1 MENTIIKRVK
11 FSVYYKGVGS
21 MRYSFIG
28 KNFDVTDNFSNKIS
42 DKLNRIAKLFPETSE
57 ANIVLTETRLDKK
70 IDITISLPNKR
81 IIKAE
86 VSKDDF
92 MAAVDEAVDILERQ
106 MVKYKNK
113 LHDRAKR
120 VQSFADELNAIAL
133 IDDEYNEDESINI
146 VKSKKFFV
154 KPMDAEEACMEM
166 DMMGHNFFVFRNAET
181 DEINIVYKR
190 KDGAYGL
197 IEPEI

>member
-1 MENTIIKRVK
+1 
-11 FSVYYKGVGS
+11 

-28 KNFDVTDNFSNKIS
+28 KNFDVTDNFSNKITA
-42 DKLNRIAKLFPETSE
+42 KLDRIVKLFPAESE
-57 ANIVLTETRLDKK
+57 ANIVLTEVKLDKK
-70 IDITISLPNKR
+70 VDVTISLPNKR

-86 VSKDDF
+86 VVNSDF

-113 LHDRAKR
+113 LHDRAKK
-120 VQSFADELNAIAL
+120 SPAFADELNAIAL
-133 IDDEYNEDESINI
+133 DADEYTDEDTVNI

-154 KPMDAEEACMEM
+154 KPMDAEEAGMEM

-181 DEINIVYKR
+181 DEIAIVYKR

>member
-1 MENTIIKRVK
+1 
-11 FSVYYKGVGS
+11 

-28 KNFDVTDNFSNKIS
+28 KNFEVTDNFSNKIAA
-42 DKLNRIAKLFPETSE
+42 KLDRIAKLFPEESE
-57 ANIVLTETRLDKK
+57 ANIVLTEIKLDKK
-70 IDITISLPNKR
+70 IDVTINLPNKR

-86 VSKDDF
+86 VVSDDF
-92 MAAVDEAVDILERQ
+92 MASVDEAVDILERQ

-113 LHDRAKR
+113 LHDRAKKIPA
-120 VQSFADELNAIAL
+120 FANELHAIAL
-133 IDDEYNEDESINI
+133 EEDEYTDDAINI

-181 DEINIVYKR
+181 DEINVVYKR

>member
-1 MENTIIKRVK
+1 
-11 FSVYYKGVGS
+11 

-28 KNFDVTDNFSNKIS
+28 KNFEVTDNFSNKIAA
-42 DKLNRIAKLFPETSE
+42 KLDRIAKLFPEESE
-57 ANIVLTETRLDKK
+57 ANVVLTEIKLDKK
-70 IDITISLPNKR
+70 IDVTISLPNKR

-86 VSKDDF
+86 VLSDDF

-113 LHDRAKR
+113 LHDRAKK
-120 VQSFADELNAIAL
+120 SPAFADELNAIAL
-133 IDDEYNEDESINI
+133 AEDEYNDDEGINI
-146 VKSKKFFV
+146 VKSKRFFV

-181 DEINIVYKR
+181 DEINVVYKR

>member
-1 MENTIIKRVK
+1 
-11 FSVYYKGVGS
+11 

-28 KNFDVTDNFSNKIS
+28 KNFEVTDNFSNKIS
-42 DKLNRIAKLFPETSE
+42 AKLDRIAKLFPKESE
-57 ANIVLTETRLDKK
+57 ANIVLTEVKLDKK
-70 IDITISLPNKR
+70 IDVTISLPNKR

-86 VSKDDF
+86 VVSDDF
-92 MAAVDEAVDILERQ
+92 MAAVDEAVDVLERQ

-120 VQSFADELNAIAL
+120 SPAFADELHAIAL
-133 IDDEYNEDESINI
+133 AEDEYTEDDSINI
-146 VKSKKFFV
+146 VKSKRFFV

-181 DEINIVYKR
+181 DEINVVYKR

>member
-1 MENTIIKRVK
+1 
-11 FSVYYKGVGS
+11 

-28 KNFDVTDNFSNKIS
+28 KNFEVTDNFSNKIS
-42 DKLNRIAKLFPETSE
+42 AKINRIAKLFPEESE
-57 ANIVLTETRLDKK
+57 ASIVLTEIKLDKK
-70 IDITISLPNKR
+70 VDVTVSLPNKR

-86 VSKDDF
+86 VTKDDF
-92 MAAVDEAVDILERQ
+92 MAAVDEAVDVLERQ

-120 VQSFADELNAIAL
+120 IPAFADELNAIAL
-133 IDDEYNEDESINI
+133 DEDEYNDDQINI

-166 DMMGHNFFVFRNAET
+166 DMMGHNFFVFRNAQT
-181 DEINIVYKR
+181 DEINVVYKR

>member
-1 MENTIIKRVK
+1 
-11 FSVYYKGVGS
+11 

-42 DKLNRIAKLFPETSE
+42 AKINRIAKLFPEESE
-57 ANIVLTETRLDKK
+57 ASIVLTEIKLDKK
-70 IDITISLPNKR
+70 VDVTVSLPNKR

-86 VSKDDF
+86 VTKDDF
-92 MAAVDEAVDILERQ
+92 MAAVDEAVDVLERQ

-120 VQSFADELNAIAL
+120 IPAFADELNAIAL
-133 IDDEYNEDESINI
+133 DEDEYNDDQINI

-166 DMMGHNFFVFRNAET
+166 DMMGHNFFVFRNAQT
-181 DEINIVYKR
+181 DEINVVYKR

>member
-1 MENTIIKRVK
+1 
-11 FSVYYKGVGS
+11 

-28 KNFDVTDNFSNKIS
+28 KNFDVTENFSNKITA
-42 DKLNRIAKLFPETSE
+42 KLNRIAKLFPAESE
-57 ANIVLTETRLDKK
+57 ANI
-70 IDITISLPNKR
+70 
-81 IIKAE
+81 
-86 VSKDDF
+86 
-92 MAAVDEAVDILERQ
+92 VDEAVDILERQ

-113 LHDRAKR
+113 LHDRAKK
-120 VQSFADELNAIAL
+120 SPAFADELNALAL
-133 IDDEYNEDESINI
+133 DADEYTDEDAVNI

-166 DMMGHNFFVFRNAET
+166 DMMGHNFFIFRNAET
-181 DEINIVYKR
+181 DEIAIVYKR

>member
-1 MENTIIKRVK
+1 
-11 FSVYYKGVGS
+11 

-28 KNFDVTDNFSNKIS
+28 KNFDVTDNFSNKITA
-42 DKLNRIAKLFPETSE
+42 KLDRIAKLFPAESE
-57 ANIVLTETRLDKK
+57 ANIVLTEVKLDKK
-70 IDITISLPNKR
+70 VDVTISLPNKR

-86 VSKDDF
+86 VVNSDF
-92 MAAVDEAVDILERQ
+92 MAAVDEAIDILERQ

-113 LHDRAKR
+113 LHDRAKK
-120 VQSFADELNAIAL
+120 SPAFADELNAIAL
-133 IDDEYNEDESINI
+133 DADEYTDEDTVNI

-181 DEINIVYKR
+181 DEIAIVYKR

>member
-1 MENTIIKRVK
+1 
-11 FSVYYKGVGS
+11 

-28 KNFDVTDNFSNKIS
+28 KNFEVTDNFSNKIAA
-42 DKLNRIAKLFPETSE
+42 KLDRIAKLFPEESE
-57 ANIVLTETRLDKK
+57 ANIVLTEIKLDKK
-70 IDITISLPNKR
+70 IDVTISLPNKR

-86 VSKDDF
+86 VVSDDF
-92 MAAVDEAVDILERQ
+92 MASVDEAVDILERQ

-120 VQSFADELNAIAL
+120 IPAYADELHAIAL
-133 IDDEYNEDESINI
+133 EEDEYTDDAINI
-146 VKSKKFFV
+146 VKSKRFFV

-181 DEINIVYKR
+181 DEINVVYKR

>member
-1 MENTIIKRVK
+1 
-11 FSVYYKGVGS
+11 

-28 KNFDVTDNFSNKIS
+28 KNFEVTDNFSNKIAA
-42 DKLNRIAKLFPETSE
+42 KLDRIAKLFPEESE
-57 ANIVLTETRLDKK
+57 ANVVLTEIKLDKK
-70 IDITISLPNKR
+70 IDVTINLPNKR

-86 VSKDDF
+86 VVSDDF
-92 MAAVDEAVDILERQ
+92 MASVDEAVDILERQ

-113 LHDRAKR
+113 LHDRAKKIPA
-120 VQSFADELNAIAL
+120 FANELHAIAL
-133 IDDEYNEDESINI
+133 EEDEYTDDAINI

-181 DEINIVYKR
+181 DEINVVYKR

>member
-1 MENTIIKRVK
+1 
-11 FSVYYKGVGS
+11 

-28 KNFDVTDNFSNKIS
+28 KNFDVTDNFSNKITA
-42 DKLNRIAKLFPETSE
+42 KLDRIVKLFPAESE
-57 ANIVLTETRLDKK
+57 ANIVLTEVKLDKK
-70 IDITISLPNKR
+70 VDVTISLPNKR

-86 VSKDDF
+86 VVNSDF

-113 LHDRAKR
+113 LPDRAKK
-120 VQSFADELNAIAL
+120 SPAFADELNAIAL
-133 IDDEYNEDESINI
+133 DADEYTDEDTVNI

-181 DEINIVYKR
+181 DEIAIVYKR

>member
-1 MENTIIKRVK
+1 
-11 FSVYYKGVGS
+11 

-28 KNFDVTDNFSNKIS
+28 KNFEVTDNFSNKIS
-42 DKLNRIAKLFPETSE
+42 AKINRIAKLFPEESE
-57 ANIVLTETRLDKK
+57 ASIVLTEIKLDKK
-70 IDITISLPNKR
+70 VDVTVSLPNKR

-86 VSKDDF
+86 VTKGDF
-92 MAAVDEAVDILERQ
+92 MAAVDEAVDVLERQ

-120 VQSFADELNAIAL
+120 IPAFADELNAIAL
-133 IDDEYNEDESINI
+133 DEDEYNDDQINI

-166 DMMGHNFFVFRNAET
+166 DMMGHNFFVFRNAQT
-181 DEINIVYKR
+181 DEINVVYKR

>member
-1 MENTIIKRVK
+1 
-11 FSVYYKGVGS
+11 

-28 KNFDVTDNFSNKIS
+28 KNFEVTDNFSNKIS
-42 DKLNRIAKLFPETSE
+42 SKINRIAKLFPEESE
-57 ANIVLTETRLDKK
+57 ANIVLTEIKLDKK
-70 IDITISLPNKR
+70 VDVTVSLPNKR

-86 VSKDDF
+86 VTKDDF
-92 MAAVDEAVDILERQ
+92 MAAVDEAVDVLERQ

-113 LHDRAKR
+113 LHDRAKKIPA
-120 VQSFADELNAIAL
+120 FADELNSIAL
-133 IDDEYNEDESINI
+133 DEDEYSDDQINI

-166 DMMGHNFFVFRNAET
+166 DMMGHNFFVFRNAQT
-181 DEINIVYKR
+181 DEINVVYKR

-197 IEPEI
+197 IEPEV

>member
-1 MENTIIKRVK
+1 
-11 FSVYYKGVGS
+11 

-28 KNFDVTDNFSNKIS
+28 KNFDVTDNFSNKITA
-42 DKLNRIAKLFPETSE
+42 KLDRIVKLFPAESE
-57 ANIVLTETRLDKK
+57 ANIVLTEVKLDKK
-70 IDITISLPNKR
+70 VDVTISLPNKR

-86 VSKDDF
+86 VVNSDF

-113 LHDRAKR
+113 LHDRAKK
-120 VQSFADELNAIAL
+120 SPAFADELNAIAL
-133 IDDEYNEDESINI
+133 DADEYTDEDTVNI

-181 DEINIVYKR
+181 DEIAIVYKR

>member
-1 MENTIIKRVK
+1 
-11 FSVYYKGVGS
+11 

-28 KNFDVTDNFSNKIS
+28 KNFEVTDNFSNKITA
-42 DKLNRIAKLFPETSE
+42 KLDRIAKLFPDESE
-57 ANIVLTETRLDKK
+57 ANVVLTEIKLDKK
-70 IDITISLPNKR
+70 IDVTVNLPNKR

-86 VSKDDF
+86 VVSDDF

-113 LHDRAKR
+113 LHDRARK
-120 VQSFADELNAIAL
+120 SSAFAEELQAVALAEDEY
-133 IDDEYNEDESINI
+133 DDEGINI
-146 VKSKKFFV
+146 VKSKRFFV

-166 DMMGHNFFVFRNAET
+166 DMMGHNFFVFRNADT
-181 DEINIVYKR
+181 DEINVVYKR

>member
-1 MENTIIKRVK
+1 
-11 FSVYYKGVGS
+11 

-42 DKLNRIAKLFPETSE
+42 AKLDRISKLFPKDAE
-57 ANIVLTETRLDKK
+57 ANIVLTETKLDKK
-70 IDITISLPNKR
+70 IDVTVSLPNKR

-86 VSKDDF
+86 VTKDDF

-113 LHDRAKR
+113 LHDRAKKLP
-120 VQSFADELNAIAL
+120 AYAAELKAIAL
-133 IDDEYNEDESINI
+133 DEDEYTDDDAINI
-146 VKSKKFFV
+146 VKSKRFFV

-166 DMMGHNFFVFRNAET
+166 DMLGHTFFVFRNAET
-181 DEINIVYKR
+181 DDINIVYKR

>member
-1 MENTIIKRVK
+1 
-11 FSVYYKGVGS
+11 
-21 MRYSFIG
+21 MRYVFIG
-28 KNFDVTDNFSNKIS
+28 KNFEVTENFSSKIKA
-42 DKLNRIAKLFPETSE
+42 KLDRISKLFPEDSE
-57 ANIVLTETRLDKK
+57 ANVVLTEIKLSKK
-70 IDITISLPNKR
+70 VDVTVGLPNKR

-86 VSKDDF
+86 VIKGDF
-92 MAAVDEAVDILERQ
+92 MEAVDEVVDILERQ
-106 MVKYKNK
+106 MIKYKNK

-120 VQSFADELNAIAL
+120 ATSFAEELRGIASDEDN
-133 IDDEYNEDESINI
+133 YTEDKIEI

-166 DMMGHNFFVFRNAET
+166 DMMGHNFFIFRNAET
-181 DEINIVYKR
+181 DEVNIVYKR

>member
-1 MENTIIKRVK
+1 
-11 FSVYYKGVGS
+11 

-42 DKLNRIAKLFPETSE
+42 AKLDRIAKLFPQEAE
-57 ANIVLTETRLDKK
+57 ANVLLTETKLDKK
-70 IDITISLPNKR
+70 IDVTVSLPNKR

-86 VSKDDF
+86 VTKDDF

-113 LHDRAKR
+113 LHDRAKK
-120 VQSFADELNAIAL
+120 VPAYAAELNAIAL
-133 IDDEYNEDESINI
+133 DEDEYSDEDTINI

-166 DMMGHNFFVFRNAET
+166 DMLGHSFFVFRNAEN

>member
-1 MENTIIKRVK
+1 
-11 FSVYYKGVGS
+11 
-21 MRYSFIG
+21 
-28 KNFDVTDNFSNKIS
+28 
-42 DKLNRIAKLFPETSE
+42 
-57 ANIVLTETRLDKK
+57 
-70 IDITISLPNKR
+70 
-81 IIKAE
+81 
-86 VSKDDF
+86 
-92 MAAVDEAVDILERQ
+92 MAAVDEAVDVLERQ

-120 VQSFADELNAIAL
+120 IPAFADELNAIAL
-133 IDDEYNEDESINI
+133 DEDEYNDDQINI

-166 DMMGHNFFVFRNAET
+166 DMMGHNFFVFRNAQT
-181 DEINIVYKR
+181 DEINVVYKR

>member
-1 MENTIIKRVK
+1 MENIIIKRG
-11 FSVYYKGVGS
+11 SPSLYYEGVDS

-28 KNFDVTDNFSNKIS
+28 KNFDVTENFSNKIAAKI
-42 DKLNRIAKLFPETSE
+42 DRIAKLFPKDSE
-57 ANIVLTETRLDKK
+57 ANVVLSEIKLDKK
-70 IDITISLPNKR
+70 IDVTVSLPNKR

-86 VSKDDF
+86 VTKDDF

-113 LHDRAKR
+113 LHDRAKK
-120 VQSFADELNAIAL
+120 VPAFADELNAIAL
-133 IDDEYNEDESINI
+133 EEDEYTDDAINI

-181 DEINIVYKR
+181 DEINVVYKR